1 MLYHYGT
8 LDKASPR
15 PLRRQAELAIYL
27 LTPGFSQ
34 AYHRHALAVSDTT
47 VAKYLAWSRDLVAGD
62 ASVSDRVSANVASIT
77 AEDGLAFAQ
86 LRGSAHLPW
95 WSRLAIAEFRHRLNN
110 TVEVARL
117 FNCSRRTVQLALKT
131 LPSSY
136 DFLTGERRL
145 SATQKAPAGMWS
157 KRS

>member
-8 LDKASPR
+8 LDTEVPPR
-15 PLRRQAELAIYL
+15 LQRERELAVYL

-47 VAKYLAWSRDLVAGD
+47 IAKYLAWSRQFATTDPSIAELVQQNA
-62 ASVSDRVSANVASIT
+62 ASIT
-77 AEDGLAFAQ
+77 PDDGMQFAQ
-86 LRGSAHLPW
+86 KRGPAHLPW
-95 WSRLAIAEFRHRLNN
+95 WSRLAIAEFRHRLNS

-117 FNCSRRTVQLALKT
+117 FRCSRRTVQLALKT
-131 LPSSY
+131 LPLSY
-136 DFLTGERRL
+136 DFLTGERRP
-145 SATQKAPAGMWS
+145 SSSQISPPGQWP